1 MRWKMMALLSV
12 VANLALLAVLV
23 GTRPGRTSGGGEALT
38 VGAGTNAAA
47 GASTKVV
54 VKRQFFTWHELES
67 DDYPTYIANLRDIGC
82 PEQTIRDI
90 IIADVNSLYARRR
103 ATELV
108 SPEQQWWRAEPDTN
122 VLQEAVA
129 KIKELEA
136 ERRGLLARLLGPSWE
151 GGDLVSLPRPSRPA
165 LQLDGPVL
173 GTLPPE
179 IQQAIQNISARSQEK
194 LDAYLARQRQLNK
207 PADRAEMARLRQQT
221 HDELA
226 NVLTPPQ
233 LEEFL
238 LRYSQTANDLRA
250 ELGQIGFFNASPDEF
265 RSMYR
270 ALNSIDN
277 ELELLGDATDPASV
291 QHRRTL
297 EQQRENGVRMAL
309 GARRYEEFRT
319 LHDPVYREALV
330 EAMEAGT
337 PDAARVFYELKLAAM
352 SEQERIKADATLT
365 AEQREIEL
373 KRIELE
379 QLKANAV
386 ALGQEP
392 APEPEAAGSTSTQS
406 TSAAPQR
413 RGYTM
418 KPGDNLAVVSLMY
431 GVPISVIRA
440 ANPNVNFNRLRPGE
454 TLVIPPNQLPLAPR

>member
-1 MRWKMMALLSV
+1 
-12 VANLALLAVLV
+12 
-23 GTRPGRTSGGGEALT
+23 
-38 VGAGTNAAA
+38 
-47 GASTKVV
+47 
-54 VKRQFFTWHELES
+54 
-67 DDYPTYIANLRDIGC
+67 
-82 PEQTIRDI
+82 
-90 IIADVNSLYARRR
+90 
-103 ATELV
+103 
-108 SPEQQWWRAEPDTN
+108 
-122 VLQEAVA
+122 
-129 KIKELEA
+129 
-136 ERRGLLARLLGPSWE
+136 
-151 GGDLVSLPRPSRPA
+151 
-165 LQLDGPVL
+165 LDGPVL

-379 QLKANAV
+379 QLKANAM

-392 APEPEAAGSTSTQS
+392 APEPEAAATSGSGP
-406 TSAAPQR
+406 AANPAPQR
-413 RGYTM
+413 RVYTM

-454 TLVIPPNQLPLAPR
+454 ALVIPPNQLPLAPR